1 MYILDTDHLS
11 FIQRNGQEGKQ
22 ILARLAVIEELEV
35 AVTVIT
41 YEEQVRGRLNFL
53 SKARTLDEQILAYT
67 NFKKECNSVLVPPL
81 YKGGLGGVEECCTI
95 LEKWYYQGLQQ
106 LALDYQSIVII
117 PFNRAAALEH
127 QRLRKMYPRLG
138 NMDLKIAAITLIN
151 NATLLTRNKSD
162 FGQVLE
168 LRIEDWSAP
177 YNQ

>member
-53 SKARTLDEQILAYT
+53 SKARTLDEQIWA
-67 NFKKECNSVLVPPL
+67 
-81 YKGGLGGVEECCTI
+81 
-95 LEKWYYQGLQQ
+95 YQGLQQ